1 MSEQI
6 IVKPQPGPQTIFMQQ
21 KDEIPLVFY
30 GGAAGGGKSYALL
43 MDCLK
48 YIDCPYFYGVYF
60 RKTVKQLERTL
71 WPEAK
76 DMFYPFLIEHT
87 GPKKGKFKGKAQI
100 REKDKI
106 IIFPTGARVEFSY
119 LDSDK
124 DCKENWQGAQ
134 LTAAYFDE
142 FGHFSKYCF
151 NYIRTRMRSK
161 SKYKSF
167 IRCSLNPEPNHFVL
181 EYLQRYI
188 NAEGFAEK
196 TLMGKFAYF
205 VVDKGEIITS
215 WSHQELK
222 DKYPNKKPRLYTFVP
237 SSLEDNPAMLSS
249 NEDYADDLMANDPA
263 NAAMLLLGNWKYKP
277 AANGMFDKNTVQ
289 TIPLSSLPFN
299 CRYTRSWD
307 KASSKPSKEGGDS
320 KQLDPDYTASIKFA
334 KDKNGLIYIMGDYVR
349 EKDGIQRARFREK
362 PGIRD
367 IYIMDQ
373 AVKDGSDVII
383 YLPQDPGQGGV
394 VEFQEAAKKLQ
405 AEGFVVKKDPSPSN
419 KSKRFRFE
427 AFCSACHTGNIFWV
441 KDTFDPTVWDYM
453 MMELENFDGD
463 KNNGYH
469 DDIVDSFSTGYAA
482 SIKEKVF
489 SAPSIPTI
497 SAQTLTSRS
506 GLTFGHR

>member
-1 MSEQI
+1 MAEQVI
-6 IVKPQPGPQTIFMQQ
+6 ISPQPGPQTIFMQQ
-21 KDEIPLVFY
+21 KDDVPLVFY

-87 GPKKGKFKGKAQI
+87 GPRKGRFKGKAQI
-100 REKDKI
+100 REKDKK
-106 IIFPTGARVEFSY
+106 IIFPTGATIEFSY
-119 LDSDK
+119 LDNDQ

-188 NAEGFAEK
+188 NDQGFARK
-196 TLMGKFAYF
+196 DLMGKPAYF
-205 VVDKGEIITS
+205 IVDKGEVISAWTAE
-215 WSHQELK
+215 ELK
-222 DKYPNKKPRLYTFVP
+222 EKYPNKKPRLYTFIP
-237 SSLEDNPAMLSS
+237 SSLEDNPAMLES
-249 NEDYADDLMANDPA
+249 NEDYADDLLANDPA
-263 NAAMLLLGNWKYKP
+263 NAAMLLDGNWKYKP
-277 AANGMFDKNTVQ
+277 AANGMFDKGTMQIV
-289 TIPLSSLPFN
+289 PLSNVPLNS
-299 CRYTRSWD
+299 RYLRAWD

-334 KDKNGLIYIMGDYVR
+334 KDRNGFIYIMGDYVR
-349 EKDGIQRARFREK
+349 EGDGSQRSRFREK
-362 PGIRD
+362 PGVRD
-367 IYIMDQ
+367 AYISEQ
-373 AVKDGSDVII
+373 AKKDGDDVII
-383 YLPQDPGQGGV
+383 YLPKDPGQGGE
-394 VEFQEAAKKLQ
+394 VEFLEASKKLQ
-405 AEGFVVKKDPSPSN
+405 AEGFTVKKDPSPSN

-427 AFCSACHTGNIFWV
+427 SFCSACYTGTIFWV
-441 KDTFDPTVWDYM
+441 KETFDPSVWDYM
-453 MMELENFDGD
+453 IMELENFDGD

-469 DDIVDSFSTGYAA
+469 DDLVDSFSTAYAGC
-482 SIKEKVF
+482 IKEKVYVAAAIPRV
-489 SAPSIPTI
+489 SAP
-497 SAQTLTSRS
+497 TLTKRS
-506 GLTFGHR
+506 GLNTRH